1 MDRQIITDYSPLEF
15 LSEDSM
21 FDGKTPDEVILEL
34 EALKEKYAGRDI
46 FFKRDYYS
54 YGGASEVQ
62 LIERRLEN
70 DGEFRA
76 RIRNEERKAK
86 EAARDAQKQE
96 AKELALYKKLKKKFE
111 KSNTGG

>member
-1 MDRQIITDYSPLEF
+1 MNRQIITDYKPLEF
-15 LSEDSM
+15 LSEEPLL
-21 FDGKTPDEVILEL
+21 DGKTPDEVILEL

-54 YGGASEVQ
+54 YGGASEVH

-86 EAARDAQKQE
+86 EE
-96 AKELALYKKLKKKFE
+96 V
-111 KSNTGG
+111 